1 MMRMPLFLATLA
13 LVALPAFAGAQVMPR
28 LSQDSK
34 QPIEITADK
43 LEVQQQQRLAI
54 FSGNVDARQGEIRLR
69 ASTLRVHYADT
80 NAAQGNAEA
89 QSISRIDAIGNVF
102 FSSQKET
109 AQGEQGVY
117 DVDKGTVTMN
127 GAVVLTS
134 GENVI
139 KGTRLVMNLNTGT
152 STMDDAP
159 TASGKPGRVR
169 GLFVPSQSATPAQ
182 PQQPAQ
188 RR

>member
-1 MMRMPLFLATLA
+1 MRPSLFLATLA
-13 LVALPAFAGAQVMPR
+13 LAALPVLAGAQVMPR

-54 FSGNVDARQGEIRLR
+54 FYGNVDARQGEIRLR
-69 ASTLRVHYADT
+69 ADTLRVHYADNT
-80 NAAQGNAEA
+80 ATQKNAEA
-89 QSISRIDAIGNVF
+89 QSISRIDAVGNVF

-117 DVDKGTVTMN
+117 DVDRGTITMN

-134 GENVI
+134 GESVI
-139 KGTRLVMNLNTGT
+139 RGTRLVMNLNTGT
-152 STMDDAP
+152 STMDEAP

-169 GLFVPSQSATPAQ
+169 GLFVPSQSPAPAP

>member
-1 MMRMPLFLATLA
+1 MMRPSLIVATLVA
-13 LVALPAFAGAQVMPR
+13 VALPAIAAAQVMPR

-34 QPIEITADK
+34 QPIEISADK

-69 ASTLRVHYADT
+69 ADTLRVHYADNT
-80 NAAQGNAEA
+80 PGQRNSEA
-89 QSISRIDAIGNVF
+89 QSISRIDAVGNVF

-117 DVDKGTVTMN
+117 DVDRGTVTMS

-134 GENVI
+134 GESVI
-139 KGTRLVMNLNTGT
+139 RGTRLVMNLNTGT
-152 STMDDAP
+152 STMDEAP

-169 GLFVPSQSATPAQ
+169 GLFVPSQAPA
-182 PQQPAQ
+182 PAQQPAP

>member
-1 MMRMPLFLATLA
+1 MPIAPSYTARGAALGLAI
-13 LVALPAFAGAQVMPR
+13 VAL
-28 LSQDSK
+28 
-34 QPIEITADK
+34 TACGS
-43 LEVQQQQRLAI
+43 ESTA
-54 FSGNVDARQGEIRLR
+54 
-69 ASTLRVHYADT
+69 AS

-182 PQQPAQ
+182 PAQ